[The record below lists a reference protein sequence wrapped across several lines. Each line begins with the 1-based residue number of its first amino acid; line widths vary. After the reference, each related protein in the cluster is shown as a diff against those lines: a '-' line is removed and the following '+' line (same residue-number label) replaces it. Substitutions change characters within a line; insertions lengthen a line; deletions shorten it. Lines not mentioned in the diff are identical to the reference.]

1 MKYAINRI
9 YFRYIVLQQKIYLSC
24 LSDKWHIHICW
35 QTFKTAYT
43 VRMRDLVQRKSTKSG
58 A

>member
-1 MKYAINRI
+1 MKHAINI
-9 YFRYIVLQQKIYLSC
+9 VYFCHIVLKQNIYLIC
-24 LSDKWHIHICW
+24 LADKWHIHICW